1 MGIKVNKNFNF
12 KDKINKNSSN
22 LSNSSNSSNMQ
33 IYYLKMKP
41 YFPYIISFIALLILI
56 ILLFFY
62 FTSPEEPTPEITT
75 ESTQETAQEGA
86 TQEGATQGGST
97 QGKATQRKSSVPF
110 IGNKSL
116 DKIYT
121 DAGGNEVLS
130 NAQLI
135 STIDLST
142 DKYSCSYL
150 VTYRGNNIRKV
161 ECTSGCEGE
170 SDNSKFCNKY
180 RYNDNDDIGSL
191 GDTFLDQTY
200 IGRRRAQGN
209 RREGD

>member
-1 MGIKVNKNFNF
+1 
-12 KDKINKNSSN
+12 
-22 LSNSSNSSNMQ
+22 
-33 IYYLKMKP
+33 MKP

-75 ESTQETAQEGA
+75 ESTQETAQEGVQEGA
-86 TQEGATQGGST
+86 TQEGATQG
-97 QGKATQRKSSVPF
+97 KATQKKSSVPF

-150 VTYRGNNIRKV
+150 VTYKGNNIRKV
-161 ECTSGCEGE
+161 ECTSGCNEGE

-200 IGRRRAQGN
+200 IGRRRSGSG
-209 RREGD
+209 GD

>member
-1 MGIKVNKNFNF
+1 MGIQVNKSLNL
-12 KDKINKNSSN
+12 KDKMNKNIHINKD
-22 LSNSSNSSNMQ
+22 SSNMQ

-41 YFPYIISFIALLILI
+41 YLPYIISFIALLILI

-62 FTSPEEPTPEITT
+62 FTSSEEPTPEPTPETTT
-75 ESTQETAQEGA
+75 ESTQ
-86 TQEGATQGGST
+86 GATQGGAT
-97 QGKATQRKSSVPF
+97 QGKATQRESSAPF

-142 DKYSCSYL
+142 DKYSC
-150 VTYRGNNIRKV
+150 K
-161 ECTSGCEGE
+161 
-170 SDNSKFCNKY
+170 
-180 RYNDNDDIGSL
+180 
-191 GDTFLDQTY
+191 
-200 IGRRRAQGN
+200 RRFRLSSAQ
-209 RREGD
+209 